1 MKKSSANE
9 VTRGQTISFRIP
21 SDTPDH
27 ILKQLQRLKESERRN
42 FSSKIAEFVVEGVSN
57 TYVGDREMITIPLP
71 KKISKAQRDWLK
83 HEHSE
88 ALLGSIFFQLLA
100 DPIRATSLMASL
112 NSNALDIDEAL
123 YLQEEVPTMKDKQS
137 LAQAYNPRY
146 YDNQEEVEE
155 QPVFNANDPL
165 ESLEDDL
172 SDFDWEKAK
181 EQHMDTEEDEN
192 DEEVIDVDDLLGGFL
207 ASMNK

>member
-57 TYVGDREMITIPLP
+57 TYVSEREMITIPLP

-88 ALLGSIFFQLLA
+88 ALLGSIFFQLIA
-100 DPIRATSLMASL
+100 DPLRATSLMASL

-123 YLQEEVPTMKDKQS
+123 YLQEEGLLKVKDRGYGNLS
-137 LAQAYNPRY
+137 HNHA
-146 YDNQEEVEE
+146 QEEVEE
-155 QPVFNANDPL
+155 PVFTD
-165 ESLEDDL
+165 SLDNFEDDL
-172 SDFDWEKAK
+172 NDFDWESAK
-181 EQHMDTEEDEN
+181 EQNMDTEKS
-192 DEEVIDVDDLLGGFL
+192 EEVEEAFDIDDLLGDFL
-207 ASMNK
+207 SSMNK